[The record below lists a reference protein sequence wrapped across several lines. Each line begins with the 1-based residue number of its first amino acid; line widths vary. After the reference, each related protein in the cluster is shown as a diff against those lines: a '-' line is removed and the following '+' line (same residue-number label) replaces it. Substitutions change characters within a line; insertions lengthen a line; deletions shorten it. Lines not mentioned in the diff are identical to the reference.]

1 MKRTIIAMAA
11 ILSLQSCCHKLYPH
25 TTEVTEK
32 TESVTETIHDTVIM
46 VQPDSSIIQALIQC
60 DSTGRARLQEIKAL
74 KESARMQ
81 QTISMEPEPQPYKP
95 TVITVKATVDSMGI
109 YLSYKERYKETAQ
122 IQKIETVIEKE
133 VNVLKW
139 WQKLF
144 IWLGIAFCV
153 ILILWIAIRSLTL
166 IGGANVVQF
175 TKKKNATR

>member
-32 TESVTETIHDTVIM
+32 TESVTETIRDTVIM

-153 ILILWIAIRSLTL
+153 IPILWIAIRSLTL

>member
-32 TESVTETIHDTVIM
+32 TESVTETIRDTVIM
-46 VQPDSSIIQALIQC
+46 VQPDSSILQALIQC
-60 DSTGRARLQEIKAL
+60 DSTGRARLQEINAL
-74 KESARMQ
+74 KESARLQ

-109 YLSYKERYKETAQ
+109 YLTYKERYKETAQ

-144 IWLGIAFCV
+144 IWLGSIST
-153 ILILWIAIRSLTL
+153 ILIILTL
-166 IGGANVVQF
+166 VYALVKLMVKLGIVKYNGI
-175 TKKKNATR
+175 K

>member
-1 MKRTIIAMAA
+1 MAA

-32 TESVTETIHDTVIM
+32 TESVTETIRDTVIM
-46 VQPDSSIIQALIQC
+46 VQPDSSIMQALIQC

-144 IWLGIAFCV
+144 IWLGSIST
-153 ILILWIAIRSLTL
+153 ILIILTL
-166 IGGANVVQF
+166 VYALVKLMVKLGIVKYNGI
-175 TKKKNATR
+175 K